1 MEENKVILSLDKY
14 IEMFEKTKKL
24 ENQLSQLG
32 SLILNYTELNDKKED
47 LRIDGYDMKYG
58 RTLDLIKEI
67 FPNEYETRLE
77 TGNNDLSAACRIG
90 ELRKRRK

>member
-1 MEENKVILSLDKY
+1 MYDKN
-14 IEMFEKTKKL
+14 KKL

-32 SLILNYTELNDKKED
+32 SLILNYTELNDKKAD

-67 FPNEYETRLE
+67 FPKEYEIRLNKLKE
-77 TGNNDLSAACRIG
+77 DEEQEVKNICG
-90 ELRKRRK
+90 

>member
-1 MEENKVILSLDKY
+1 MEENKVVLSLDKY
-14 IEMFEKTKKL
+14 MEMYDKTKKL

-67 FPNEYETRLE
+67 FPEEYEIRFKSLKE
-77 TGNNDLSAACRIG
+77 END
-90 ELRKRRK
+90 

>member
-1 MEENKVILSLDKY
+1 MEENKVVLSLDKY
-14 IEMFEKTKKL
+14 LEMYDHIKKL

-32 SLILNYTELNDKKED
+32 SLIINYTELNDKKED

-67 FPNEYETRLE
+67 FPKEYETRLNALKE
-77 TGNNDLSAACRIG
+77 EVND
-90 ELRKRRK
+90 

>member
-67 FPNEYETRLE
+67 FPNEYETRLKALKE
-77 TGNNDLSAACRIG
+77 D
-90 ELRKRRK
+90 EEEWEYQF

>member
-1 MEENKVILSLDKY
+1 MEENRVVLSLEKY
-14 IEMFEKTKKL
+14 MEMYDKTKKI

-58 RTLDLIKEI
+58 RVLDLIREI
-67 FPNEYETRLE
+67 FPQEYETRLKALKE
-77 TGNNDLSAACRIG
+77 D
-90 ELRKRRK
+90 EE

>member
-47 LRIDGYDMKYG
+47 LRIDVYDMKYG

-67 FPNEYETRLE
+67 FPNEYETRLKALKE
-77 TGNNDLSAACRIG
+77 D
-90 ELRKRRK
+90 EE

>member
-1 MEENKVILSLDKY
+1 MYDKN
-14 IEMFEKTKKL
+14 KKL

-32 SLILNYTELNDKKED
+32 SLILNYTELNDKKAD

-67 FPNEYETRLE
+67 FPKEYEIRLNKLKE
-77 TGNNDLSAACRIG
+77 D
-90 ELRKRRK
+90 EE

>member
-1 MEENKVILSLDKY
+1 MEENKVVLSLDKY
-14 IEMFEKTKKL
+14 MEMYDKTKKL
-24 ENQLSQLG
+24 ENQLNQLG

-67 FPNEYETRLE
+67 FPEEYEIRLKSLKE
-77 TGNNDLSAACRIG
+77 END
-90 ELRKRRK
+90 

>member
-47 LRIDGYDMKYG
+47 LRIDEYDMKYG

-67 FPNEYETRLE
+67 FPNEYETRLKALKE
-77 TGNNDLSAACRIG
+77 D
-90 ELRKRRK
+90 EE

>member
-32 SLILNYTELNDKKED
+32 SLILNYTELNDKKKD

-67 FPNEYETRLE
+67 FPNEYETRLKALKE
-77 TGNNDLSAACRIG
+77 D
-90 ELRKRRK
+90 EE

>member
-1 MEENKVILSLDKY
+1 MDENKVILSLEKY
-14 IEMFEKTKKL
+14 LEMYDNTKKL

-47 LRIDGYDMKYG
+47 LRVDGYNMKYG

-67 FPNEYETRLE
+67 FPKEYETRLKALKE
-77 TGNNDLSAACRIG
+77 D
-90 ELRKRRK
+90 EE

>member
-1 MEENKVILSLDKY
+1 MEENKVVLSLDKY
-14 IEMFEKTKKL
+14 MEMYDKTKKL

-67 FPNEYETRLE
+67 FPEEYEIRLKSLKE
-77 TGNNDLSAACRIG
+77 END
-90 ELRKRRK
+90 